1 VRRVGL
7 PKPHAPEERGA
18 DAHVT
23 TQTEPEAPRRRPVL
37 HRTDRCILAGDQSGV
52 CCLRPRI
59 ILLDGFQLPCDAPDE
74 QGCSGSSCRR
84 ANGRAAIPNRLSQPD
99 WRVMPTDYLGGS
111 PPLSPSLRRSRCR
124 RFRLPHGCAA
134 SSAFHV
140 GRRRH
145 VWRLRSRAKV
155 FLESSC
161 GSLLAIIKRS
171 NDRENGR
178 TRGTGLAEAHHLAMR
193 ARRDS
198 PGVGQ
203 ALSLPRTPT
212 RPATRDMARLAQAS
226 TVSEGSAMSHVARLL
241 RASLDRAN
249 PR

>member
-23 TQTEPEAPRRRPVL
+23 TQTEPEAPRRRPGL

-59 ILLDGFQLPCDAPDE
+59 ILLDGFQFPCDAPDE

-84 ANGRAAIPNRLSQPD
+84 ANGRAAIPSRLSQPD

-134 SSAFHV
+134 SSSFHV
-140 GRRRH
+140 RRRRH

-161 GSLLAIIKRS
+161 GSLVAIIKRRQRPRKRKHAWDWS
-171 NDRENGR
+171 R
-178 TRGTGLAEAHHLAMR
+178 RGAPFGDASPSGF
-193 ARRDS
+193 ARCWASVEPPSYTDA
-198 PGVGQ
+198 PP
-203 ALSLPRTPT
+203 LH
-212 RPATRDMARLAQAS
+212 ATWRVWRRLAPYRKVRQ
-226 TVSEGSAMSHVARLL
+226 
-241 RASLDRAN
+241 
-249 PR
+249 